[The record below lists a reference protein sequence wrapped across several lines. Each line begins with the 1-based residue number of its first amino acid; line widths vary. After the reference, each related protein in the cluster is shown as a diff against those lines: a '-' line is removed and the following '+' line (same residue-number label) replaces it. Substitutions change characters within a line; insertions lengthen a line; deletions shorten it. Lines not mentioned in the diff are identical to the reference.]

1 MLQFSFIV
9 PNMHLILSLIC
20 EGRSSKQAKWIQVWT
35 LPPNLMKKKKKGE
48 WNIMYEPI
56 SNENEE
62 KQNEFQVW
70 TMEIHEQGNVVKS

>member
-1 MLQFSFIV
+1 M
-9 PNMHLILSLIC
+9 
-20 EGRSSKQAKWIQVWT
+20 
-35 LPPNLMKKKKKGE
+35 KKKKGE

-70 TMEIHEQGNVVKS
+70 PMEIHEQGNVVKS